1 MRKSTSGFTIV
12 ELLIVIVVI
21 AILAAISIV
30 GYNGIQARARD
41 NIRISALAS
50 IEKAVELYKITEGA
64 YPPSSG
70 TPSTGWGSCTGAS
83 AYSHSYAT
91 DGTWMKPL
99 IDAKTISKV
108 PVDPVNDCTY
118 YFRYIRV
125 GPGAYGCPTT
135 TNTYVLFSIN
145 NDGAAIPNNA
155 ITSAPTG
162 CTGWPASFI
171 SVSNRWVFAKTE

>member
-1 MRKSTSGFTIV
+1 MAKNKSGFTIV
-12 ELLIVIVVI
+12 ELLVVIVII

-30 GYNGIQARARD
+30 AYSGIQGRARD
-41 NIRISALAS
+41 NLRISALAS
-50 IEKAVELYKITEGA
+50 IEKALELYKTTEGA

-70 TPSTGWGSCTGAS
+70 TPSTGWGTCTAS
-83 AYSHSYAT
+83 ASYSHSFAT

-118 YFRYIRV
+118 YFRYIRI
-125 GPGAYGCPTT
+125 GPGSYGCPTT

-145 NDGAAIPNNA
+145 NDGAAIPGNA
-155 ITSAPTG
+155 IISAPAG
-162 CTGWPASFI
+162 CTGWPASYI
-171 SVSNRWVFAKTE
+171 SASNRWVFAKTE